1 MNFKSVLMLVAGCT
15 LMMCGCKDDKPQY
28 GASMNIRILGVSGQA
43 NLSPGLKLG
52 LYASEPVGAGNVQLT
67 VTENGSVTP
76 ESELKWAYD
85 QSQSSRFFVYAPY
98 NGDYTG
104 KESVEIDI
112 PTDQTTNEKMQSC
125 NILTG
130 LASGA
135 PNQSA
140 VSIKLKHA
148 MTAMVISF
156 DNRSGEK
163 IKSMYVTGIQTKAK
177 LNLVTGSLIAVGGKS
192 RITPMRADKD
202 ENTFIFLYVPQD
214 ATPVFNLTM
223 SSGRTIAYTFDNS
236 CHEYTGNII
245 KMTGIKIEEDTPDA
259 NILSLSGVNLTQWMT
274 NGIPDISVLYP
285 YVDLAGLGK
294 VETDEDSYNLFE
306 AYLKRVTITAV
317 DKTDP
322 SIYGLILEDE
332 SKAIHVWGYPGENL
346 KKMNVGATITGR
358 VLGYMEK
365 PSKDEYRITYFY
377 TYYSTFGEA
386 DTLPRTQGTF
396 ADLGKNIGDWEY
408 RRMEFKNVT
417 VKKSF
422 EGDMAV
428 FVQGEDTAIVVCP
441 ERESNLT
448 PGTQGDLIGFPVRL
462 GSEIQIMVYEPEQ
475 LESFTKTGIDSKYA
489 VFASDSIYGFF
500 DISNTDVAVNCLNGP
515 NAELQ
520 YSFGYGNSARYTQF
534 TDTKNGSSIFCFI
547 YDCPEL
553 PVPGHEYKVAFNAHG
568 NCELEGK
575 TLFMECIKTE
585 GNTSWFVD
593 RVNNYGLRLAL

>member
-1 MNFKSVLMLVAGCT
+1 MVVTGCL
-15 LMMCGCKDDKPQY
+15 LMMYGCKDDKPQF
-28 GASMNIRILGVSGQA
+28 GASMNIKILGVTGKS
-43 NLSPGLKLG
+43 NLTPGLKLG
-52 LYASEPVGAGNVQLT
+52 LYAGEPVGAENVLFT
-67 VTENGSVTP
+67 VADNSMVQ
-76 ESELKWAYD
+76 SETDLKWAFD
-85 QSQSSRFFVYAPY
+85 QSQSSRFFAYAPY
-98 NGDYTG
+98 KEEYTG
-104 KESVEIDI
+104 KETVEITI
-112 PTDQTTNEKMQSC
+112 PTDQTTKEKLLNC
-125 NILTG
+125 NYLLG

-135 PNQSA
+135 PNQGA
-140 VSIKLKHA
+140 VTIKLQHA
-148 MTAMVISF
+148 MTAMIVSF
-156 DNRSGEK
+156 DNRSGDK
-163 IKSMYVTGIQTKAK
+163 IESIDITGFQTKAK
-177 LNLVTGSLIAVGGKS
+177 LNTVTGTLTVAGERGVIKPYRIA
-192 RITPMRADKD
+192 DD
-202 ENTFIFLYVPQD
+202 ENTFMFLYVPQD
-214 ATPVFNLTM
+214 ATPVFNLKM
-223 SSGRTIAYTFDNS
+223 SSGKSIAYTFDNS
-236 CHEYTGNII
+236 CHEYPGRII
-245 KMTGIKIEEDTPDA
+245 KMTGIRIEEKTTDA
-259 NILSLSGVNLTQWMT
+259 NILSLSGLNLTQWT
-274 NGIPDISVLYP
+274 SNGLPESAVIYP
-285 YVDLAGLGK
+285 YVDLAGIGK
-294 VETDEDSYNLFE
+294 VDTDEGNYNFFE
-306 AYLKRVTITAV
+306 AYLKKVTITSV
-317 DKTDP
+317 DRTDP
-322 SIYGLILEDE
+322 EVYGVILEDE
-332 SKAIHVWGYPGENL
+332 SKAIHVWTYPNENL
-346 KKMNVGATITGR
+346 NKFKVGATITGR

-365 PSKDEYRITYFY
+365 PSGDEFKITYLY
-377 TYYSTFGEA
+377 TYYSTFGKS
-386 DTLPRTQGTF
+386 DTLPRTEGTF
-396 ADLGKNIGDWEY
+396 GALASKIGDWEY
-408 RRMEFKNVT
+408 RRMEFKDVT

-441 ERESNLT
+441 EWESNLT

-534 TDTKNGSSIFCFI
+534 TDTKNGSSIFCNI

>member
-1 MNFKSVLMLVAGCT
+1 MVVTGCL
-15 LMMCGCKDDKPQY
+15 LMMYGCKDDKPQF
-28 GASMNIRILGVSGQA
+28 GASMNIKILGVTGKS
-43 NLSPGLKLG
+43 NLTPGLKLG
-52 LYASEPVGAGNVQLT
+52 LYAGEPVGAENVLFT
-67 VTENGSVTP
+67 VADNSMVQ
-76 ESELKWAYD
+76 SETDLKWAFD

-98 NGDYTG
+98 KEEYTG
-104 KESVEIDI
+104 KETVEITI
-112 PTDQTTNEKMQSC
+112 PTDQTTKEKLLNC
-125 NILTG
+125 NYLLG

-135 PNQSA
+135 PNQGA
-140 VSIKLKHA
+140 VTIKLQHA
-148 MTAMVISF
+148 MTAMIVSF
-156 DNRSGEK
+156 DNRSGDK
-163 IKSMYVTGIQTKAK
+163 IESIDITGFQTKAK
-177 LNLVTGSLIAVGGKS
+177 LNTVTGTLTVAGERGVIKPYRIA
-192 RITPMRADKD
+192 DD
-202 ENTFIFLYVPQD
+202 ENTFMFLYVPQD
-214 ATPVFNLTM
+214 ATPVFNLKM
-223 SSGRTIAYTFDNS
+223 SSGKSIAYTFDNS
-236 CHEYTGNII
+236 CHEYPGRII
-245 KMTGIKIEEDTPDA
+245 KMTGIRIEEKTTDA
-259 NILSLSGVNLTQWMT
+259 NILSLSGLNLTQWT
-274 NGIPDISVLYP
+274 SNGLPESAVIYP
-285 YVDLAGLGK
+285 YVDLAGIGK
-294 VETDEDSYNLFE
+294 VDTDKGNYNFFE
-306 AYLKRVTITAV
+306 AYLKKVTITSV
-317 DKTDP
+317 DRTDP
-322 SIYGLILEDE
+322 EVYGVILEDE
-332 SKAIHVWGYPGENL
+332 SKAIHVWTYPNENL
-346 KKMNVGATITGR
+346 DKFKVGATITGR

-365 PSKDEYRITYFY
+365 PSGDEFKITYLY
-377 TYYSTFGEA
+377 TYYSTFGKS
-386 DTLPRTQGTF
+386 DTLPRTEGTF
-396 ADLGKNIGDWEY
+396 GALASKIGDWEY
-408 RRMEFKNVT
+408 RRMEFKDVT

-441 ERESNLT
+441 EWESNLT

-515 NAELQ
+515 DAELQ

-534 TDTKNGSSIFCFI
+534 TDTKNGSSIFCYI